1 MNKDFKTNSKGITLI
16 ALAITIIVLLIL
28 AGVSIAAMT
37 SDNGIIKQAQ
47 NAKEETEKA
56 NMEERIDQ
64 IIIEIEGTHRN
75 PTLNDVIEGLIKGEV
90 IGSAQDVNKETG
102 SITTKNPSY
111 IIDGKLDEY
120 LENSGEN
127 GKPTDQGTLGTVT
140 GTETTNTVVKD
151 SLGNEVKVPA
161 GF

>member
-1 MNKDFKTNSKGITLI
+1 MKTNSKGLTLI

-64 IIIEIEGTHRN
+64 VIIQVEGTHRN
-75 PTLNDVIEGLIKGEV
+75 PTLEDIIDGLLKEDI
-90 IGSAQDVNKETG
+90 IATRDDVNKETG
-102 SITTKNPSY
+102 SITTKNPRY
-111 IIDGKLDEY
+111 VIEGKLDDY
-120 LENSGEN
+120 LEKQRRKKIYSNI
-127 GKPTDQGTLGTVT
+127 
-140 GTETTNTVVKD
+140 
-151 SLGNEVKVPA
+151 
-161 GF
+161 